1 MRKILVIED
10 NEDIRENLCEILE
23 LAGYATYAAE
33 NGKIGVEIAEKE
45 HPDLIICDI
54 MMPVL
59 DGFGVLKILSNKATT
74 ANIPFVFLTA
84 KTEKGDFRQ
93 GMSLGAD
100 DYITKP
106 FESKELL
113 EVIELRLKKHE
124 RIQKSFTEEAPD
136 LHVFVNE
143 VKAAEALYNLAIDR
157 ESRVFK
163 KKDSIYLENTVPRQV
178 YFLNKGKVKIFKTNE
193 DGKELV
199 INIIGESEFFGHLS
213 LLSESNYAESAA
225 ALEEC
230 QISIVPREDFFT
242 LLHGNRDVSI
252 KFIKI
257 LAKNVEEK
265 EQQLIQ
271 LAYNS
276 VRKRVADALMTLYN
290 SSKNRTGS
298 ATISILRED
307 LASMAGTA
315 KETVIRTLTD
325 FKDEKLINIEE
336 GKIKILNP
344 EKLENMLN

>member
-199 INIIGESEFFGHLS
+199 INIIGEGEFFGHLS
-213 LLSESNYAESAA
+213 LLS
-225 ALEEC
+225 
-230 QISIVPREDFFT
+230 
-242 LLHGNRDVSI
+242 
-252 KFIKI
+252 
-257 LAKNVEEK
+257 
-265 EQQLIQ
+265 
-271 LAYNS
+271 
-276 VRKRVADALMTLYN
+276 
-290 SSKNRTGS
+290 
-298 ATISILRED
+298 
-307 LASMAGTA
+307 
-315 KETVIRTLTD
+315 
-325 FKDEKLINIEE
+325 
-336 GKIKILNP
+336 
-344 EKLENMLN
+344 